1 MQQANANER
10 RRQARMKLEGYSADI
25 ADGPLVFVGTIQDI
39 SLEGFCLNDLPD
51 RFAIKGKNYRVII
64 SGGPNST
71 PYKMTVF
78 PKWGRINQ
86 LSMDV
91 GFKIT
96 EAPARWE
103 EFIREQQRKN
113 L

>member
-1 MQQANANER
+1 MQRTNER
-10 RRQARMKLEGYSADI
+10 RRQARMKLKGYRADI

-51 RFAIKGKNYRVII
+51 RFAIKGKSYRVVI
-64 SGGPNST
+64 SGGSNST

-78 PKWGRINQ
+78 PRWRRINQ
-86 LSMDV
+86 FSMDV

-96 EAPARWE
+96 EAPERWV
-103 EFIREQQRKN
+103 EFVREQQEKK
-113 L
+113 